1 MRAITLN
8 KTQKAAVVN
17 AMIDR
22 VRDQFFWSPSNT
34 VDGLKVRWCF
44 SGFEQSMLESDIAEA
59 LGKDYIDIHEVNEDD
74 LKEII
79 GGYMP
84 LVKITRGVEW
94 VDDEE

>member
-1 MRAITLN
+1 MNVITLN
-8 KTQKAAVVN
+8 KTQKAKVVN

-44 SGFEQSMLESDIAEA
+44 NFEQSMLELEIAEA
-59 LGKDYIDIHEVNEDD
+59 LGLDQVDLNNVDKDDA
-74 LKEII
+74 KEII

>member
-1 MRAITLN
+1 MRTIKLN
-8 KTQKAAVVN
+8 KTQKAVVVN

-22 VRDQFFWSPSNT
+22 VRDQFFWSPSTT

-59 LGKDYIDIHEVNEDD
+59 LGMDYVDIHTVNEDD